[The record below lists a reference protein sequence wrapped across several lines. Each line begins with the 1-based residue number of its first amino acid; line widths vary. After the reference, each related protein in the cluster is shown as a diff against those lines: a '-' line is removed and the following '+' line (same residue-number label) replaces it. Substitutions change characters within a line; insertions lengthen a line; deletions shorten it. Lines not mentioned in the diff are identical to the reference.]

1 MAGKLYEVLCK
12 NAELSKKF
20 VEASSKEEAFAVVK
34 DVIPDYTIEEM
45 VAELKENQKKISVVS
60 DDELESVSG
69 GTSTEEIYISDEEF
83 FKQIFKKVTWF
94 FDTFF

>member
-1 MAGKLYEVLCK
+1 MAGKLYEALCK

-45 VAELKENQKKISVVS
+45 VTELKENQKKISVVS

>member
-1 MAGKLYEVLCK
+1 MAGKLYEALCK

>member
-1 MAGKLYEVLCK
+1 MADKLYEALCK